1 MQWGTVEFHRQSLKN
16 LGKAMFETKRL
27 CAIMLD
33 TLGRE
38 IFVRRQVEIGPD
50 NWPKH
55 GEEIHV
61 AKGGTITLTVDDAAT
76 QTDTVFPVNYKNLPS
91 ALVTL
96 PGAHCLKAPPCLD
109 YNAARSLRC
118 SRCLGASC
126 PSGHSH

>member
-1 MQWGTVEFHRQSLKN
+1 MTMHMLLMLRALPAHVVHVSLQWGTVEFHRKSLQN
-16 LGKAMFETKRL
+16 LGQAMFETKRL

-61 AKGGTITLTVDDAAT
+61 PAGGTITLTVDESAT
-76 QTDTVFPVNYKNLPS
+76 QTDTVFPVNYSNLPS
-91 ALVTL
+91 ASPL
-96 PGAHCLKAPPCLD
+96 ALKCM
-109 YNAARSLRC
+109 
-118 SRCLGASC
+118 
-126 PSGHSH
+126 